1 MSHLLRQST
10 RANSRPKVPE
20 SVSKSKSESESVS
33 VSVSRLIHEARPLTK
48 LLTSKA
54 PEREA
59 NELGLNKRENNR

>member
-10 RANSRPKVPE
+10 RANSRPRVPE
-20 SVSKSKSESESVS
+20 SVSKSESESVS

-48 LLTSKA
+48 LFTSKA